1 MFGKG
6 IRLFELSGFAVE
18 IDLSWLLIFAF
29 ITWSLAVGY
38 FPAFF
43 PGQTTGMYW
52 WMGFVG
58 GLGLFASIVL
68 HELSHSLV
76 ARRYGLE
83 MRGIRLFIFGG
94 VAQMDQEP
102 ASPKAE
108 FLMAIAG
115 PIASV
120 VIAAVAYGLYRLGRV
135 GDWGTPAVAL
145 LFYFAWVNAIVAA
158 FNTLPAFP
166 LDGGRILRSIL
177 WRIKGDIKWAT
188 RIASHGGSAFAIF
201 LMVLGFLNLLGGSVI
216 GGIWWILLGL
226 FLRAAATSSYQQ
238 LLVRDVLATEPVD
251 HVMTTDVRTVPPD
264 ITVRELV
271 EDHVYRW
278 HFKMFPV
285 TEDGRLV
292 GCVTTRRIR
301 EIPHEEWDH
310 RMVGEIMEPCSN
322 ENTISS
328 RAGALEALQRMNRDG
343 RSRLIAVEDGR
354 LQGVISLKD
363 LSRLISLK
371 LELETEGELD
381 MGAAERTSP
390 GRSPERPMEALRP

>member
-6 IRLFELSGFAVE
+6 IRLFELFGFTVE
-18 IDLSWLLIFAF
+18 IDLSWLLIFAL

-38 FPAFF
+38 FPTFF
-43 PGQTTGMYW
+43 PGQSTGMYW

-94 VAQMDQEP
+94 VAQMDEEP

-120 VIAAVAYGLYRLGRV
+120 VIAAVAYGLYRLGRA

-145 LFYFAWVNAIVAA
+145 LFYLGWVNAIVAA
-158 FNTLPAFP
+158 FNILPAFP

-177 WRIKGDIKWAT
+177 WQVKGNIKWAT
-188 RIASHGGSAFAIF
+188 RIASYGGSAFAVL
-201 LMVLGFLNLLGGSVI
+201 LMVLGFLNLLGGNVI

-226 FLRAAATSSYQQ
+226 FLRAAAASSYQQ
-238 LLVRDVLATEPVD
+238 LIVRDVLAKEPVS
-251 HVMTTDVRTVPPD
+251 HVMTMDVRTVPPD
-264 ITVRELV
+264 LSVRELV

-285 TEDGRLV
+285 TENGRLV

-301 EIPHEEWDH
+301 EIPHAEWDH
-310 RMVGEIMEPCSN
+310 RTVEEIMEPCSN
-322 ENTISS
+322 ENTISTKS
-328 RAGALEALQRMNRDG
+328 GALEALKRMNRDG
-343 RSRLIAVEDGR
+343 RSRLVVVQDGR

-363 LSRLISLK
+363 IGRLITLK
-371 LELETEGELD
+371 LELEAEENFETEK
-381 MGAAERTSP
+381 AEQTIP
-390 GRSPERPMEALRP
+390 GRSPEESMEALRQ